1 MMSLLAL
8 LVRCLIW
15 GAITAA
21 IGQSK
26 NYPVGESFAWGALLG
41 IIGLIVVVC
50 RKPALPPAPPGMWV
64 VKCWHCNAVQNVPH
78 TQTEY
83 SCYRCGAV
91 QWIGTH

>member
-1 MMSLLAL
+1 MTFLLL
-8 LVRCLIW
+8 CLFW
-15 GAITAA
+15 GLICGAVCVA

-26 NYPVGESFAWGALLG
+26 NYPTTESFLWGFLLG
-41 IIGLIVVVC
+41 LIGVIVMVC

-64 VKCWHCNAVQNVPH
+64 AKCWQCNAVQNVPH

-83 SCYRCGAV
+83 SCYRCRAV